1 MHEMTQK
8 LRLAIVDDH
17 EAIRLGF
24 LHAANQAGHEVTLSV
39 GSVSELMTQI
49 SKENCDIAVLDLSL
63 ADGSNVANNVETVV
77 AAGIPVIIFSI
88 ADKQHLVRSAL
99 KAGAAGLVAKSHSMD
114 ELFAAITEVAA
125 GNSIDNIQTAAA
137 IDADLEFK
145 EANLSAREREVLSLY
160 ASGFAQKQ
168 VAHYLGI
175 SQHTVKEHIV
185 RVRRKY
191 EGVGRP
197 IENKTDWVRRALE
210 DGIIEDGSL

>member
-1 MHEMTQK
+1 MSEK

-24 LHAANQAGHEVTLSV
+24 LHAAESAGHEVVYSEPTVAAILPK
-39 GSVSELMTQI
+39 VSQR
-49 SKENCDIAVLDLSL
+49 NCDLAVLDLSL
-63 ADGSNVANNVETVV
+63 ADGSTVSNNVSALV
-77 AAGIPVIIFSI
+77 AEGIPVIIFSI
-88 ADKQHLVRSAL
+88 ADKQNLVRAAL
-99 KAGAAGLVAKSHSMD
+99 RSGAAGLVAKSNTMD
-114 ELFAAITEVAA
+114 ELFHAIAEVAA

-137 IDADLEFK
+137 IDADLNFK

-160 ASGFAQKQ
+160 ASGLAQKQ

-175 SQHTVKEHIV
+175 SSHTVKEHIV

-191 EGVGRP
+191 EEAGRP

-210 DGIIEDGSL
+210 DGLIDDGVL

>member
-1 MHEMTQK
+1 MSQA

-24 LHAANQAGHEVTLSV
+24 LHAAEKAGHTVAFSV
-39 GSVSELMTQI
+39 AHVDEIVGKV

-63 ADGSNVANNVETVV
+63 GDGSNVESNVGAVV
-77 AAGIPVIIFSI
+77 AASIPVIIFSI
-88 ADKQHLVRSAL
+88 ADKQNLVRAAL
-99 KAGAAGLVAKSHSMD
+99 RAGASGLVAKSHSMD
-114 ELFAAITEVAA
+114 DLFHAIAEVAA
-125 GNSIDNIQTAAA
+125 GNEIDNSQTAAA
-137 IDADLEFK
+137 IDADLDFK

-160 ASGFAQKQ
+160 ASGLAQKQ

-191 EGVGRP
+191 ETAGRP

-210 DGIIEDGSL
+210 DGLIEDGSL

>member
-1 MHEMTQK
+1 MAEK

-24 LHAANQAGHEVTLSV
+24 LHAAQESGHEVTLSV
-39 GSVSELMTQI
+39 STVSELLGKVTKQ
-49 SKENCDIAVLDLSL
+49 NCDIAVLDLSL
-63 ADGSNVANNVETVV
+63 ADGSTVASNVASVV
-77 AAGIPVIIFSI
+77 AEGIPVIIFSI
-88 ADKQHLVRSAL
+88 ADKQNLVRAAL
-99 KAGAAGLVAKSHSMD
+99 RAGAAGLVAKSNSMD
-114 ELFAAITEVAA
+114 DLFHAISEVAA

-137 IDADLEFK
+137 IDADLDFK

-160 ASGFAQKQ
+160 ASGLAQKQ
-168 VAHYLGI
+168 VANYLGI

-191 EGVGRP
+191 ESAGRP

-210 DGIIEDGSL
+210 DGIIDGGRL

>member
-1 MHEMTQK
+1 VQEK

-24 LHAANQAGHEVTLSV
+24 LHAAIEAGHEVVFAVSSVVEIIHQLSPR
-39 GSVSELMTQI
+39 
-49 SKENCDIAVLDLSL
+49 NCDIVVLDLSL
-63 ADGSNVANNVETVV
+63 ADGSNVAANVGSLV

-88 ADKQHLVRSAL
+88 ADKQNLVRAAL
-99 KAGAAGLVAKSHSMD
+99 RSGAAGLVAKSNSMD
-114 ELFAAITEVAA
+114 ELFRAIKEVA
-125 GNSIDNIQTAAA
+125 GGGSIDNIQTAAA

-145 EANLSAREREVLSLY
+145 EANLSSREREVLSLY
-160 ASGFAQKQ
+160 ASGLAQKQ
-168 VAHYLGI
+168 VAHFLGI

-210 DGIIEDGSL
+210 DGLIDDGALQ

>member
-1 MHEMTQK
+1 MQEK

-24 LHAANQAGHEVTLSV
+24 LHAAQQAGHEVVFSAPSIGQLI
-39 GSVSELMTQI
+39 GQP
-49 SKENCDIAVLDLSL
+49 SKQNCDIVVLDLSL
-63 ADGSNVANNVETVV
+63 SDGSNVAANVASLV

-88 ADKQHLVRSAL
+88 ADKQNLVRAAL
-99 KAGAAGLVAKSHSMD
+99 RAGAAGLVAKSNSMD
-114 ELFAAITEVAA
+114 DLFIAIKEVAA
-125 GNSIDNIQTAAA
+125 GGSIDNSQTAAA

-145 EANLSAREREVLSLY
+145 EASLSAREREVLSLY
-160 ASGFAQKQ
+160 ASGLAQKQ
-168 VAHYLGI
+168 VAFHLGI

-210 DGIIEDGSL
+210 DGLIDDGALQ